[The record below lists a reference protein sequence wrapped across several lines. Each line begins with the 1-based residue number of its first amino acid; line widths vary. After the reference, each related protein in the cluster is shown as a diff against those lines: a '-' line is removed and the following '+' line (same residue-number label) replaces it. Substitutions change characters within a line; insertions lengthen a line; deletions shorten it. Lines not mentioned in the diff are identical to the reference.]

1 MQNTSLLTSVTEL
14 DNFIKAMIG
23 SRKSAP
29 PSSLLQELG
38 KSNTVG
44 GGLFVKKYQII

>member
-1 MQNTSLLTSVTEL
+1 
-14 DNFIKAMIG
+14 MIG

-29 PSSLLQELG
+29 SLLQELG

-44 GGLFVKKYQII
+44 GLFGKKIPNYLTKILLMKLK